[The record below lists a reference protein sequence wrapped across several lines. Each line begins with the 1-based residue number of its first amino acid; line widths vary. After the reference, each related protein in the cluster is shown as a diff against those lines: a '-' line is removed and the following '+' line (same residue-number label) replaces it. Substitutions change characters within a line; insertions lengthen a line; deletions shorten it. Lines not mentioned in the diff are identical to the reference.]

1 MNTMKIM
8 RDSVRDSEEPGVWGS
23 ACGGGKFGGYRRWR
37 RMSAIFLTSVF
48 LTTIELA
55 GAVNAPGVAGAV
67 TQNNPLS
74 NSVNSGAAAAPTHWA
89 ADTTNGCKVWNPGEI
104 ASGVTARW
112 SGRCENDFA
121 QGPGTVRWLNDNK
134 QLAEL
139 TGTMEQGK
147 IKGHTVGVE
156 EPGNRFDGMFI
167 DSLPEGE
174 GKANFSDGSVY
185 SGMWHR
191 GRQLGYGIM
200 TFPPAH
206 PQYREMLSSGKGR
219 RVENGTYELRGWWE
233 GKTFMFPCD
242 SEEEC
247 EKILVAQIKREQEA
261 AAAKAGTPAAPVS
274 AAPLAPAVEP
284 VATPST
290 STTIPAAGP
299 VATTPTI
306 PAAEPAVAA
315 PATPAAEPVA
325 TTPVI
330 PAAEPAVTAPATP
343 AAEPVATTP
352 AIPAVEPAVEPAV
365 AAPVTPAA
373 EPAATAP
380 ATPVVEPVATTPKTE
395 LPAMEPVPQALPEP
409 ANPVTDQAPAAPASE
424 LPVPKPSAPGAA
436 DVDPAPVPAATAPM
450 PELPAVTPVVV
461 PPTSV
466 PAAPA
471 AVPAGAPVSE
481 PAVAPDDKPAVVP
494 QASLVT

>member
-1 MNTMKIM
+1 MTIM
-8 RDSVRDSEEPGVWGS
+8 RDSEEPGVWGS

-37 RMSAIFLTSVF
+37 RVSAIFLTSVL

-55 GAVNAPGVAGAV
+55 GAANAPGVVGAA
-67 TQNNPLS
+67 TQNNTLN
-74 NSVNSGAAAAPTHWA
+74 NSINNGAAAPTHWA

-134 QLAEL
+134 QVAEL

-206 PQYREMLSSGKGR
+206 PQYREMLNSGKGR
-219 RVENGTYELRGWWE
+219 RIENGTYEMRGWWE
-233 GKTFMFPCD
+233 GKTFIFPCN

-261 AAAKAGTPAAPVS
+261 AAAKTGTPVAP
-274 AAPLAPAVEP
+274 APATTPAIPAVEP
-284 VATPST
+284 V
-290 STTIPAAGP
+290 
-299 VATTPTI
+299 
-306 PAAEPAVAA
+306 VAA

-325 TTPVI
+325 TTP
-330 PAAEPAVTAPATP
+330 AS
-343 AAEPVATTP
+343 PV
-352 AIPAVEPAVEPAV
+352 VEPAV
-365 AAPVTPAA
+365 AAPVTPAV
-373 EPAATAP
+373 EPAATTP
-380 ATPVVEPVATTPKTE
+380 AIPVVEPVATTPKAE
-395 LPAMEPVPQALPEP
+395 LPAMESVPPVLPEP
-409 ANPVTDQAPAAPASE
+409 ANPVTDQVPVAPTSE
-424 LPVPKPSAPGAA
+424 LPVPDSSAPGVP
-436 DVDPAPVPAATAPM
+436 DVEPAPVPAATAPM
-450 PELPAVTPVVV
+450 PELPVVTPVVV
-461 PPTSV
+461 PPTSA

-471 AVPAGAPVSE
+471 AVPAGDPASE
-481 PAVAPDDKPAVVP
+481 PAVAPDDKPAVAP
-494 QASLVT
+494 EASLVT